1 MRLAGR
7 QLMHAFRPDRPALI
21 RPRDTGASG
30 GRIMFT
36 TTREPEPELEES
48 DMAIQSATR
57 LSSGIRAAILAGV
70 DYYADPN
77 RTKRLGAF
85 STDADVTFIGSPIGE
100 TAGAA
105 YAVQVNTAS
114 AYGDGIVRPTV
125 VYVAASDADTYS
137 VPPLGPTVDEA
148 EIQAER
154 DALWRG
160 WLLEGSPEI

>member
-1 MRLAGR
+1 
-7 QLMHAFRPDRPALI
+7 
-21 RPRDTGASG
+21 
-30 GRIMFT
+30 MFT
-36 TTREPEPELEES
+36 TTRAPEPELEES
-48 DMAIQSATR
+48 DMAIQSATA

-77 RTKRLGAF
+77 RTRRLGEF
-85 STDADVTFIGSPIGE
+85 SSDADVPFIGSPIGE

-114 AYGDGIVRPTV
+114 AYNDGVVRPTV
-125 VYVAASDADTYS
+125 VYVAASDADTYT
-137 VPPLGPTVDEA
+137 VPPTNPPIDE
-148 EIQAER
+148 ELIAER